1 MLSLSFKK
9 TPRISTLHYLAKK
22 QCNPKHLKLIDRKKR
37 EIYNKPNKLCVLRG
51 IRMGTSHKRITIYD
65 VAKKAGVTAATVSR
79 VINGKTNVALDTK
92 EKVLKAIEELNY
104 YPSPLASGLHSHKSN
119 QIGILVPFFFG
130 EFFYKILSHIS
141 QVIPFPYEL
150 VLYDAATP
158 EIKTKTIQK
167 IFGEKKLNG
176 LIIISLPLLKEEAF
190 LATQSHLPLVLLD
203 NIHPSFP
210 SVYFDN
216 VMGMFHATQHLTK
229 MGHRRIALI
238 NGAHEDPFHLTVAK
252 NRYEGYQLALEMA
265 KIPLDPNLI
274 FVNDWSRQ
282 GARFI
287 THKILKMK
295 NRPTAIMATSDL
307 QAIGV
312 LEACQ
317 EAGVAV
323 PDDIS
328 VMGYDDMDFA
338 DFFGLTT
345 VQQSFQTIA
354 RIALDMLVQ
363 AMNYPGSKPEQVA
376 LMPTVVIRK
385 TTKPIS

>member
-1 MLSLSFKK
+1 MAQTHKK
-9 TPRISTLHYLAKK
+9 
-22 QCNPKHLKLIDRKKR
+22 
-37 EIYNKPNKLCVLRG
+37 V
-51 IRMGTSHKRITIYD
+51 TIYD
-65 VAKKAGVTAATVSR
+65 VAKLAGVTAATVSR
-79 VINGKTNVALDTK
+79 VINGKTNVAHETK

-104 YPSPLASGLHSHKSN
+104 YPSPLASGLHSHQSN

-130 EFFYKILSHIS
+130 EFFYKVLSHIS

-158 EIKTKTIQK
+158 EIKTHTLQK

-176 LIIISLPLLKEEAF
+176 LIVISLPLLKEEAF
-190 LATQSHLPLVLLD
+190 LATQSDLPLVLLD
-203 NIHPSFP
+203 NMHPSFP

-229 MGHRRIALI
+229 LGHKRIALI
-238 NGAHEDPFHLTVAK
+238 NGAHEDPFHLEVAK
-252 NRYEGYQLALEMA
+252 HRHEGYRLALDMA
-265 KIPLDPNLI
+265 RIPFDSDLV
-274 FVNDWSRQ
+274 FVNDWSRA
-282 GARFI
+282 GARFL

-312 LEACQ
+312 LEACK

-323 PDDIS
+323 PEEMS

-354 RIALDMLVQ
+354 KIALDMLMER
-363 AMNYPGSKPEQVA
+363 MNHPGAKPEKVA
-376 LMPTVVIRK
+376 LMPTVVVRK
-385 TTKPIS
+385 TTQEPA

>member
-1 MLSLSFKK
+1 MGMPSHQTKK
-9 TPRISTLHYLAKK
+9 
-22 QCNPKHLKLIDRKKR
+22 
-37 EIYNKPNKLCVLRG
+37 V
-51 IRMGTSHKRITIYD
+51 TIYD
-65 VAKKAGVTAATVSR
+65 VAKKAGVTATTVSR
-79 VINGKTNVALDTK
+79 VINGKTNVALETR

-104 YPSPLASGLHSHKSN
+104 YPSPLASGLHSHQSN

-130 EFFYKILSHIS
+130 EFFYKVLSHIS
-141 QVIPFPYEL
+141 QFIPFPYEI

-158 EIKTKTIQK
+158 EIKTKTLQK

-190 LATQSHLPLVLLD
+190 AAIQSGLPLVLLD
-203 NIHPSFP
+203 NSHPSFP

-216 VMGMFHATQHLTK
+216 VMGFFNAVQHLTRG
-229 MGHRRIALI
+229 GHTRIALI
-238 NGAHEDPFHLTVAK
+238 NGALEDPFHLTVAR
-252 NRYEGYQLALEMA
+252 NRFEGYKLALEMA
-265 KIPLDPNLI
+265 KIPFDPDLV
-274 FVNDWSRQ
+274 FVNDWSRP

-295 NRPTAIMATSDL
+295 NRPTAIVASSDL

-312 LEACQ
+312 LEACR

-323 PDDIS
+323 PEEIS
-328 VMGYDDMDFA
+328 VVGYDDMDFA

-354 RIALDMLVQ
+354 KIALDMLLQ
-363 AMNYPGSKPEQVA
+363 AMQNPSQKPEQVA
-376 LMPTVVIRK
+376 LLPTLVIRK
-385 TTKPIS
+385 TTRSLKE

>member
-1 MLSLSFKK
+1 
-9 TPRISTLHYLAKK
+9 
-22 QCNPKHLKLIDRKKR
+22 
-37 EIYNKPNKLCVLRG
+37 
-51 IRMGTSHKRITIYD
+51 MGQNHKRVTIYD

-79 VINGKTNVALDTK
+79 VINGKTNVAHETK
-92 EKVLKAIEELNY
+92 ERVLKAIEELNY
-104 YPSPLASGLHSHKSN
+104 YPSPLAAGLHSHQSN

-130 EFFYKILSHIS
+130 EFFYKVLSHIS

-158 EIKTKTIQK
+158 EIKSRTIQK

-176 LIIISLPLLKEEAF
+176 LIVISLPLLKEEAF
-190 LATQSHLPLVLLD
+190 LAMQSELPLVLLD
-203 NIHPSFP
+203 NVHPSFP

-216 VMGMFHATQHLTK
+216 VMGMFHATQHLTR
-229 MGHRRIALI
+229 MGHKRIALI
-238 NGAHEDPFHLTVAK
+238 NGAHEDPFHLAVAK
-252 NRYEGYQLALEMA
+252 NRHEGYRLALDMA
-265 KIPLDPNLI
+265 KIPFDPDLV

-282 GARFI
+282 GARFL

-307 QAIGV
+307 QAVGV

-323 PDDIS
+323 PDEIS
-328 VMGYDDMDFA
+328 VVGYDDMDFA

-363 AMNYPGSKPEQVA
+363 AMNHPGSKPEQVA
-376 LMPTVVIRK
+376 LMPTLVVRK
-385 TTKPIS
+385 TTKALE